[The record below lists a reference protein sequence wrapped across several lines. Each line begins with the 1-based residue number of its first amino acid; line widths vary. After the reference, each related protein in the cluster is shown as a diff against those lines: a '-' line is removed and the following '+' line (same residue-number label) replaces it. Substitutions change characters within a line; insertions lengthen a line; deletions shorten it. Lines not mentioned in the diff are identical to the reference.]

1 MPKER
6 IGFIGAGSMGKAM
19 ARRLLDAHYEVIFTS
34 RRPETVRELEAAGAK
49 PVPTPLVAA
58 DESDILMTCLPS
70 DTELFEI
77 YLGPEGALEHL
88 HRGATVIDFSTTSPM
103 IIQRIAAEA
112 SLRQIQVID
121 APVSGGVYG
130 AERGTLTIMAGAA
143 PEVLEQNRTI
153 LSVLGTQI
161 FAVGDVGMGKVFK
174 IINNLLA
181 GATMALIG
189 EALAVA
195 ANAGT
200 DLSLLYEVVGSS
212 SGTSAMWMDS
222 VPKLLSST
230 EHPVGFRLDL
240 MRKDLGLATA
250 LGRDL
255 ETPMPLAALVDQ
267 LFTAACARGMGEQN
281 AFNVAKFVAELAGVT
296 LPGAAES

>member
-1 MPKER
+1 MPKEK
-6 IGFIGAGSMGKAM
+6 IGFIGVGSIGKAM
-19 ARRLLDAHYEVIFTS
+19 VRRLLAAHYEVIITS
-34 RRPETVRELEAAGAK
+34 RRPEMVMELESAGAK
-49 PVPTPLVAA
+49 PVPTPLIVA

-112 SLRQIQVID
+112 SSRQIQVID

-130 AERGTLTIMAGAA
+130 AERGTLTIMVGTT
-143 PEVLEQNRTI
+143 PGIFEQNRAI
-153 LSVLGTQI
+153 LAVLGTKI
-161 FAVGDVGMGKVFK
+161 YPVGDVGMGKVFK

-181 GATMALIG
+181 GATMVLIG
-189 EALAVA
+189 EALAIA
-195 ANAGT
+195 ANAGA
-200 DLSLLYEVVGSS
+200 DLSLLYEVIGSS

-230 EHPVGFRLDL
+230 ESPVGFRLDL
-240 MRKDLGLATA
+240 MRKDMGLATA

-255 ETPMPLAALVDQ
+255 ETPVPVTALADQ

-281 AFNVAKFVAELAGVT
+281 AFDVAKLVTALAGVS
-296 LPGAAES
+296 LPGNQH

>member
-1 MPKER
+1 
-6 IGFIGAGSMGKAM
+6 MGKAM
-19 ARRLLDAHYEVIFTS
+19 VRRLLTAHYDVIVTS
-34 RRPETVRELEAAGAK
+34 RRPETSAELEAAGAK
-49 PVPTPLVAA
+49 TVPTPLIVA
-58 DESDILMTCLPS
+58 DESDILMTCLPA

-88 HRGATVIDFSTTSPM
+88 HQGATVIDFSTTSPM

-112 SLRQIQVID
+112 ASRQIQVLD

-130 AERGTLTIMAGAA
+130 AERGTLTIMVGAS
-143 PEVLEQNRTI
+143 PEVFEQNRSI
-153 LSVLGTQI
+153 LSVLGTKI
-161 FAVGDVGMGKVFK
+161 YPVGDVGMGKVFK

-181 GATMALIG
+181 GTTMALIG

-195 ANAGT
+195 ANAGA
-200 DLSLLYEVVGSS
+200 DLSLLYEVVGSG

-255 ETPMPLAALVDQ
+255 DTPMPLTALADQ
-267 LFTAACARGMGEQN
+267 LFTVACARGVGEQN
-281 AFNVAKFVAELAGVT
+281 AFDVAGLVTRLASIR
-296 LPGAAES
+296 LPGDHS

>member
-1 MPKER
+1 MPKEK

-19 ARRLLDAHYEVIFTS
+19 VRRLLAAHYDVIVTS
-34 RRPETVRELEAAGAK
+34 RRPEAAAELETAGAK
-49 PVPTPLVAA
+49 TVPTPLIVA
-58 DESDILMTCLPS
+58 DKSDILMTCLPS

-88 HRGATVIDFSTTSPM
+88 HQGATVIDFSTTSPM

-112 SLRQIQVID
+112 ASRQIQVID

-130 AERGTLTIMAGAA
+130 AEHGTLTIMVGA
-143 PEVLEQNRTI
+143 PQEVFEQNRSL
-153 LSVLGTQI
+153 LSVLGTQLYP
-161 FAVGDVGMGKVFK
+161 VGDVGMGKVFK

-181 GATMALIG
+181 GTTMVLIG
-189 EALAVA
+189 ETLAVA
-195 ANAGT
+195 ANAGA

-222 VPKLLSST
+222 VPKLLSSA

-255 ETPMPLAALVDQ
+255 DTPMPLTALADQ
-267 LFTAACARGMGEQN
+267 VFTAACARGMGERN
-281 AFNVAKFVAELAGVT
+281 AFDVANLVTTLAGVR
-296 LPGAAES
+296 LPRDHS